1 MTKEQFIAS
10 FEARVQIEADKMS
23 VAGDAPEAFHCAAVA
38 QLFFE
43 CLKDAEIG
51 LLDFE
56 PCSYYA
62 EAIPGQGEVS
72 MNGYYLSEDNS
83 ELHLFAVVKADAVG
97 AKVSSTDIRAAF
109 DKAFRF
115 YKRAVAKTETPFHDQ
130 LDEALA
136 PYASAKSIHDARSH
150 ITAVKVF
157 VFTDGECERVS
168 VYPEEIEGLM
178 FAPQFWDIE
187 RLHQQQ

>member
-1 MTKEQFIAS
+1 MKKEQFINS
-10 FEARVQIEADKMS
+10 FEAQVQVEADKMS

-43 CLKDAEIG
+43 CLKEADIG

-62 EAIPGQGEVS
+62 EASPGQGEIS
-72 MNGYYLSEDNS
+72 INGYYLSEDKS
-83 ELHLFAVVKADAVG
+83 ELHLFSVVKADAVG
-97 AKVSSTDIRAAF
+97 AKVSGTDVKSAI

-115 YKRAVAKTETPFHDQ
+115 YKRAIANTTPSFHDE

-136 PYASAKSIHDARSH
+136 PHAAAKAIHEAKTF
-150 ITAVKVF
+150 ITAVNVF
-157 VFTDGECERVS
+157 VFTDGECDRVS
-168 VYPEEIEGLM
+168 VY
-178 FAPQFWDIE
+178 
-187 RLHQQQ
+187 

>member
-62 EAIPGQGEVS
+62 EATPGQGEVS

-136 PYASAKSIHDARSH
+136 PYASASRRNESNDRNKARRS
-150 ITAVKVF
+150 ASRSMLMPFKVMSS
-157 VFTDGECERVS
+157 FTLPKGMNGPC
-168 VYPEEIEGLM
+168 PTPKKL
-178 FAPQFWDIE
+178 FLP
-187 RLHQQQ
+187 